1 MQRRWV
7 TVLRVLV
14 AVMLLAAW
22 AHVTAST
29 GHAALAAGPLL
40 LGGVRPLAKSYQWLR
55 DVVKPANSG
64 EPESIPHVLFDT
76 QTYLQAGQATLQF
89 FQSTAAN
96 LSDPTLSNFPTGNLE
111 AYNYFE
117 IHRAFMYI
125 HSVPNTNATVAITGA
140 ASDVEIIHKTA
151 RGILTFSMAGK
162 SYFGFGL
169 AFFGRPGGPVPIYS
183 SYGTGTVANNVIT
196 AGETENNGGFPVLG
210 NIVIPP
216 MQQVKTTLQFNSTAI
231 SADTRITVAY
241 MGVLHRPVR

>member
-1 MQRRWV
+1 MKRRMVFV
-7 TVLRVLV
+7 TRVLV

-22 AHVTAST
+22 AHLTA
-29 GHAALAAGPLL
+29 GHASAALAAGPLL
-40 LGGVRPLAKSYQWLR
+40 LGGVRPLAKAYEWLR

-64 EPESIPHVLFDT
+64 QPESIPHVLFDT
-76 QTYLQAGQATLQF
+76 QTYAQAGQATLQF

-96 LSDPTLSNFPTGNLE
+96 RADPTLSNFASGNLE

-117 IHRAFMYI
+117 IHRAFMII
-125 HSVPNTNATVAITGA
+125 HALPNTNAAVAITGA

-151 RGILTFSMAGK
+151 RGILTFAMAGK
-162 SYFGFGL
+162 NYFGFPL

-231 SADTRITVAY
+231 SAATNITVAY